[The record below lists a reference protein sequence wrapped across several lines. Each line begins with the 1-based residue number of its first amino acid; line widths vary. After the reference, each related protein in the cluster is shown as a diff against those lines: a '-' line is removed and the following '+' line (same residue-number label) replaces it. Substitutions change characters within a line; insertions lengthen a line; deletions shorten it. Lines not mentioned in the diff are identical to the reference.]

1 MFDQSPSKTLNNY
14 FQKFSNGKRD
24 ITLFTGL
31 WKFEVRSPGKGQTS
45 FFWETCFLF
54 LQWSCS
60 ALESTKRC
68 SSQTNRLAVRFEP
81 ARLSTA
87 MDSFLM
93 VAVVLWRCFLV
104 WQFGFRLFHYLGK
117 GIRKDNTSGAPWY
130 QEHERGKHEKQL
142 HVIDLYKLSRRILW
156 KPFWEFWYTWTLER
170 PDP

>member
-1 MFDQSPSKTLNNY
+1 MVLSTVVEIYD
-14 FQKFSNGKRD
+14 FSLENSRCGPQAKGK
-24 ITLFTGL
+24 LHF
-31 WKFEVRSPGKGQTS
+31 SGKHVS
-45 FFWETCFLF
+45 F
-54 LQWSCS
+54 SCS
-60 ALESTKRC
+60 GHALHQNLLRKLRIRRTGSRFGL
-68 SSQTNRLAVRFEP
+68 NRRGY
-81 ARLSTA
+81 STA